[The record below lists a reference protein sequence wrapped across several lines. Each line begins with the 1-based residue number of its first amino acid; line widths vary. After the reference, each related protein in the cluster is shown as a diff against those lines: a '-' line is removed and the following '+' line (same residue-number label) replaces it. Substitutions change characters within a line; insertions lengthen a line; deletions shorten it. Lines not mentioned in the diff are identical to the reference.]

1 MIDARD
7 DSETMRRRYYR
18 ARTTRALADAVQAVR
33 AASGKSQTDLAELI
47 GSSRPTI
54 SRMERGQPI
63 ATDTVIDALTAC
75 GYELVVVPRGSL
87 VTVVPA

>member
-1 MIDARD
+1 MMDARD
-7 DSETMRRRYYR
+7 DSRPTHRRYYR
-18 ARTTRALADAVQAVR
+18 ARTTRALADAVRAVR
-33 AASGKSQTDLAELI
+33 TASGKSQTDLAEVI

-87 VTVVPA
+87 VIVVPA